1 MTDANHDLFQTL
13 NAAKQAL
20 ETAMLQVLLKGGLNT
35 GMKERMTLSAILIT
49 RAVNKMKPD

>member
-49 RAVNKMKPD
+49 RAVNEMKPD